1 MGAGIRISAGKLVC
15 ALITGFLF
23 AFSLVFGPAYIAD
36 QTPVLSHGGSY
47 AKLLPL
53 WVVTSVSVFFLWE
66 GADRLGSRRGK
77 PSPILTG
84 KRSVLLWGLLMLC
97 RLPFYLACFPGFFTY
112 DAGTALIQVLYEDV
126 AYSTQNPLLH
136 TLLLGGVIKA
146 VWELTGSYNAGVA
159 VFCVGQMAFCT
170 LVYTCIIRTL
180 DRRVGSRGITVFAI
194 LYYALLPTITLLS
207 FCTTK
212 DTLSGHL
219 MVLFLLW
226 FEELFAPG
234 DEGARMGK
242 LQVSGFVLLEALMLL
257 SRKNLPIAFAVF
269 FVVQLFFRKKDLLRR
284 TAVLLLG
291 CLLAFGVNRALE
303 WRLQPEEGSIAEA
316 FSVPACQLARVYREY
331 GESAFSEE
339 EWELLDRYIYIVNP
353 YYPFNADQIKS
364 GFKETIDQRP
374 GGFLKLWAKVGL
386 RYPEEYLDAFLA
398 LTAEAWYPFTD
409 IDGYCRTDYAG
420 IKGGTDYFM
429 CIIEEPASL
438 HSLLPG
444 LFDVIWHFSREM
456 SLWKIPVLGF
466 FLSVGGQLWCWIFAA
481 GYAISRRRK
490 ELYPVFALIAG
501 LIFTNFMGPIVLVR
515 YYLILYLM
523 LPVFVGT
530 IGKQR
535 E

>member
-1 MGAGIRISAGKLVC
+1 
-15 ALITGFLF
+15 
-23 AFSLVFGPAYIAD
+23 
-36 QTPVLSHGGSY
+36 
-47 AKLLPL
+47 
-53 WVVTSVSVFFLWE
+53 
-66 GADRLGSRRGK
+66 
-77 PSPILTG
+77 
-84 KRSVLLWGLLMLC
+84 MLC

-112 DAGTALIQVLYEDV
+112 DAGSALIQVLYEDV

-136 TLLLGGVIKA
+136 TLLLGGVIKLFYQ
-146 VWELTGSYNAGVA
+146 LTGSWNVGVC
-159 VFCVGQMAFCT
+159 VFCVAQMAFCN
-170 LVYTCIIRTL
+170 LVYIRIIRVL
-180 DRRVGSRGITVFAI
+180 DRRVRSRGITVFAI
-194 LYYALLPTITLLS
+194 LYYALMPTITLLS

-212 DTLSGHL
+212 DTLSAHL
-219 MVLFLLW
+219 MVLFLLRFREV
-226 FEELFAPG
+226 FEDRTERRGSADMRGSNRDEEGGG
-234 DEGARMGK
+234 DA
-242 LQVSGFVLLEALMLL
+242 QVRRQQIIDICGVVLLEVLMLL

-269 FVVQLFFRKKDLLRR
+269 FVVQFFFRKKDLLRR

-364 GFKETIDQRP
+364 GFKETIDQWP

-386 RYPEEYLDAFLA
+386 RYPEEYADAFLA

-420 IKGGTDYFM
+420 IKGGTDDFM
-429 CIIEEPASL
+429 CLIEEPASL
-438 HSLLPG
+438 HSLIPG
-444 LFDVIWHFSREM
+444 LYDRIWYFSREM

-530 IGKQR
+530 IGKQSK
-535 E
+535 